1 MVSLKN
7 LFGFGPK
14 QTPILKATV
23 TFDEDSNASVEFE
36 KLHPELKSPEYIRM
50 VLHYYAKMLLII
62 DPNQPESVFAHN
74 QLLTSVDSISNA
86 NLKGGPNVL
95 KIADIDDVVKLSKP
109 EGKCYRYV
117 ATLFAISGVVRHI
130 ITAIPIK
137 GYLQHLAF
145 SVPLLIQGAL
155 QYLDDEEIETLQLA
169 LKWMNEQYRSG
180 ADFRNVRTWESVP
193 INAYL
198 SGMMGIDERG

>member
-1 MVSLKN
+1 MRILKN

-14 QTPILKATV
+14 QIPVLKAII
-23 TFDEDSNASVEFE
+23 TFDEDNNASVEFE

-62 DPNQPESVFAHN
+62 DPDQPGSVFAHN

-95 KIADIDDVVKLSKP
+95 KIADINNVVKLSKP
-109 EGKCYRYV
+109 EGKCHRFV
-117 ATLFAISGVVRHI
+117 ATLFAISGAVRHI
-130 ITAIPIK
+130 TATIPVK
-137 GYLQHLAF
+137 GNLQHLAF
-145 SVPLLIQGAL
+145 SVPVLIQGAL
-155 QYLDDEEIETLQLA
+155 QYLDDEEIGTLQLA
-169 LKWMNEQYRSG
+169 LKWMNEQYRGG
-180 ADFRNVRTWESVP
+180 ADFSNMKTWESVP

-198 SGMMGIDERG
+198 VRVLALNE